1 MEFLA
6 GDPPTKILLKSC
18 SYCGGSSAEIMEI
31 FWVSFF
37 SGECMYVKS
46 CSYCGRLLAEIMEIF

>member
-37 SGECMYVKS
+37 PENVCM
-46 CSYCGRLLAEIMEIF
+46 